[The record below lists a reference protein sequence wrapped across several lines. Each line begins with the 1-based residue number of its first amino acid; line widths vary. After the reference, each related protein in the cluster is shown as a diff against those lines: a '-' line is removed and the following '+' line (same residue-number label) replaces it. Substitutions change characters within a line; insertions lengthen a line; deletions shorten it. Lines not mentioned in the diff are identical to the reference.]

1 VGGVTGTFYGTIAIT
16 VPANSGFNAFASC
29 GAPCSPDT
37 NPTETSANVAQNNAF
52 VAAFFRAGVSGTL
65 TGYDFV
71 YDAGANGH
79 MEQNFNGATGNI
91 TG

>member
-1 VGGVTGTFYGTIAIT
+1 MTVT
-16 VPANSGFNAFASC
+16 VPANSGFDPYASC
-29 GAPCSPDT
+29 GAPCSPHT
-37 NPTETSANVAQNNAF
+37 TVTSANVAQNDAF
-52 VAAFFRAGVSGTL
+52 VAAFFRAGVIGTL
-65 TGYDFV
+65 TGYDFT